1 MHQLCDPNDDNVP
14 PRTTGRTRAA
24 VTEFW
29 NDLKRAHYIDSATR
43 AVTITWSAS
52 SNAAAVTSRS
62 QFMFEFHPTGAVLA
76 SYKMETRVDRED
88 LLESTVFYG
97 IVSLAFTA
105 LFALIEFNE
114 LRQDGALKYFR
125 DMWNIMDWINYTIFL
140 VAWLSLDEYVRLA
153 RSSATECSST
163 LCRQVGYQDHW
174 EVMAVKMD
182 AAFYL
187 SLCVCIQLLKVIKFS
202 AMLVPKMD
210 LAPQVLKKALPDL
223 IFFGIVFGISLLA
236 FSMMFYVTL
245 GPVMAEYSS
254 QAASVVAL
262 FRALFG
268 DFDIDEIINNSS
280 GYMNAIL
287 FIGYLFFAVFILL
300 SMFFAILGEAQ
311 ATVRDEQREA
321 KREGTSA
328 PEYGVFDA
336 AYKSASKLARRLP
349 LIGAQLKQQQ
359 SKDAEMKS
367 NEHAD
372 AAPSAMDRVEAR
384 QLELAD
390 QLAALRDSFKDVSD
404 IKHSIRDV
412 REVAKRLLKA
422 RGTLSNGKDR
432 PESASESLRMRR
444 ESRRQHAALDEGKER
459 PPTRATETT
468 AHRKDRSYSC

>member
-1 MHQLCDPNDDNVP
+1 
-14 PRTTGRTRAA
+14 
-24 VTEFW
+24 
-29 NDLKRAHYIDSATR
+29 
-43 AVTITWSAS
+43 
-52 SNAAAVTSRS
+52 
-62 QFMFEFHPTGAVLA
+62 
-76 SYKMETRVDRED
+76 
-88 LLESTVFYG
+88 
-97 IVSLAFTA
+97 
-105 LFALIEFNE
+105 
-114 LRQDGALKYFR
+114 
-125 DMWNIMDWINYTIFL
+125 
-140 VAWLSLDEYVRLA
+140 
-153 RSSATECSST
+153 
-163 LCRQVGYQDHW
+163 VGYQDHW
-174 EVMAVKMD
+174 EVMAVNSD
-182 AAFYL
+182 AKSYL

-210 LAPQVLKKALPDL
+210 LAPKVLKNALPDL

-245 GPVMAEYSS
+245 GPVMGDYSS
-254 QAASVVAL
+254 QMASVVAL
-262 FRALFG
+262 CRALFG

-287 FIGYLFFAVFILL
+287 FIAYLFVAVFILL

-311 ATVRDEQREA
+311 ATIRDKQRET

-390 QLAALRDSFKDVSD
+390 QLAALRDSFKDVDD

-412 REVAKRLLKA
+412 HEIAKRLLKPPA
-422 RGTLSNGKDR
+422 LSKGKDR
-432 PESASESLRMRR
+432 PESASESLKMYRQK
-444 ESRRQHAALDEGKER
+444 SRRHHRRQLGDTDLQHLDG
-459 PPTRATETT
+459 
-468 AHRKDRSYSC
+468 DRSNTCTPPGTGSFGSGTCSGTGSRDPYDPDGKGSKKSQMYSC